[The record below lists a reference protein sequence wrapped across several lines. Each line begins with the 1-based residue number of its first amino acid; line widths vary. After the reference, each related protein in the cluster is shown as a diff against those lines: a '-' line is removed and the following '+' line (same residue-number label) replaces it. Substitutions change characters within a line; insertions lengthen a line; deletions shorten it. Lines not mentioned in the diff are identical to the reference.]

1 MNSNSI
7 DVIFESIFDM
17 NSKSI
22 LMKTIFSPLTF
33 PTALLLTSML
43 IPHLATGQ
51 TTHETIEIQR
61 SRILVEDVLTQE
73 EQNALSPLE
82 VLNSFAA
89 GNERFVMNDLT
100 ARDHSF
106 QIRETANAQFPKA
119 IVLSCVDSRVPVE
132 DVFDKGIG
140 DIFVARVAG
149 NFINDDILGSMEFAT
164 KVAGAKLI
172 LVMGHE
178 NCGAIHAAIDGA
190 ELGHITKMLRN
201 LQPAVKMST
210 QSKGERSSKN
220 RLFVHEVSE
229 NNVRYAIE
237 KIKKDSPLLKT
248 MFENGEIDIKGAV
261 YDMDTGVVNFL

>member
-1 MNSNSI
+1 MKKHFI
-7 DVIFESIFDM
+7 TLTGLFILTTLVTAQES
-17 NSKSI
+17 
-22 LMKTIFSPLTF
+22 
-33 PTALLLTSML
+33 
-43 IPHLATGQ
+43 
-51 TTHETIEIQR
+51 ETIEIQR
-61 SRILVEDVLTQE
+61 SQILVEDVLTE
-73 EQNALSPLE
+73 DEQAALSPLD
-82 VLNSFAA
+82 VLNSLAA

-106 QIRETANAQFPKA
+106 QIRETADAQFPKA

-190 ELGHITKMLRN
+190 ELGHITKMLVN
-201 LQPAVKMST
+201 IKPAVDIST
-210 QSKGERSSKN
+210 KSKGPRSSKN
-220 RLFVHEVSE
+220 RLLVHEVIE
-229 NNVRYAIE
+229 NNVKYAIE
-237 KIKKDSPLLKT
+237 KIKKDSPLLNT
-248 MFENGEIDIKGAV
+248 MLENGEIDIRGAV

>member
-1 MNSNSI
+1 
-7 DVIFESIFDM
+7 
-17 NSKSI
+17 
-22 LMKTIFSPLTF
+22 MKKQFITIAGLC
-33 PTALLLTSML
+33 LLSFTM
-43 IPHLATGQ
+43 TGQ
-51 TTHETIEIQR
+51 KSESVTIEIDKSQ
-61 SRILVEDVLTQE
+61 ILVESVLTKE
-73 EQNALSPLE
+73 EQEALTPNKVFEILR
-82 VLNSFAA
+82 A
-89 GNERFVMNDLT
+89 GNERFVRSDLT
-100 ARDHSF
+100 ARDHSV
-106 QIRETANAQFPKA
+106 QIRESVRAQYPKA

-190 ELGHITKMLRN
+190 QLGNITDMLDN
-201 LQPAVKMST
+201 IKPAVAMST
-210 QSKGERSSKN
+210 VAEGPRTSGN

-229 NNVRYAIE
+229 NNVRNALK
-237 KIKKDSPLLKT
+237 KIVTDSPIIKELLDQ
-248 MFENGEIDIKGAV
+248 GEIDIKGAV

>member
-1 MNSNSI
+1 
-7 DVIFESIFDM
+7 
-17 NSKSI
+17 
-22 LMKTIFSPLTF
+22 MKTISKTLKIT
-33 PTALLLTSML
+33 TAVLLTAIAL
-43 IPHLATGQ
+43 PQIAAGQ
-51 TTHETIEIQR
+51 ESSGETVEIDR
-61 SRILVEDVLTQE
+61 SRILVEDILTQA
-73 EQNALSPLE
+73 EQQALTPLE
-82 VLNSFAA
+82 VFNSLAA
-89 GNERFVMNDLT
+89 GNERFVKNDLT

-106 QIRETANAQFPKA
+106 QIRESANDQYPKA

-190 ELGHITKMLRN
+190 ELGHITDMLKN
-201 LQPAVKMST
+201 IKPAVSLSVN
-210 QSKGERSSKN
+210 SKGERSSKN
-220 RLFVHEVSE
+220 RLLVHEVSE
-229 NNVRYAIE
+229 NNVRYAVE
-237 KIKKDSPLLKT
+237 KIKMDSPLLKG